1 MIDDRGGRLDNSC
14 DVDNNNAS
22 FAAASELSALL
33 SRARKRGSPRP
44 LRSALLALGL
54 TDVCVA
60 SFSYILGIA
69 FTLANPVIIYLFI
82 AWVHEA
88 SPTNWQRGAIL
99 CVALGATNACTFLCE
114 AVFYARMRRA
124 GLRARLG
131 AAALVFRA
139 LGARKAGPAPSAGS
153 AHNLYGTDAAAVAE
167 LPAAAA
173 KLLLAPLELGAIVA
187 MLAYFVGAGAGGALL
202 AVGASVAIVIAAG
215 ARAMALDG

>member
-1 MIDDRGGRLDNSC
+1 L
-14 DVDNNNAS
+14 
-22 FAAASELSALL
+22 
-33 SRARKRGSPRP
+33 PRP
-44 LRSALLALGL
+44 LRRALLALGL

-60 SFSYILGIA
+60 SFSYTLGIA

-82 AWVHEA
+82 AWVREA

-99 CVALGATNACTFLCE
+99 CVALGLTNACTFLCE

-139 LGARKAGPAPSAGS
+139 LGARKVGPAPSAGN